1 MLVHSRNAMDV
12 GVSDVLECI
21 DVVARKATSVAHAN
35 SLTTVLMFRRQ
46 KQQPTFFIS
55 IKSGFFSLGIQFL
68 PYYV

>member
-46 KQQPTFFIS
+46 KQQPTFFY
-55 IKSGFFSLGIQFL
+55 FD
-68 PYYV
+68 